1 MTADEKTTGV
11 SGSGSSASGLGSL
24 LKHLPTG
31 TVFAY
36 EFLSPVLSNN
46 GSCSHFN
53 KILTAVLIGCCGLTC
68 ALSCFTDS
76 YTDGKKTY
84 YGVAT
89 TKGLWTSSSK
99 EKRNDPRYKLGPG
112 DFVHA
117 MLSAMVFAVV
127 AVLDSNTVAC
137 YFPVALRSSE
147 NTFVA
152 SLPVVVGSV
161 ASLVFTFFPS
171 KRHGI
176 GYPKPENTYINP
188 PSSSSSQETGK
199 V

>member
-1 MTADEKTTGV
+1 MTAGEKTTGG
-11 SGSGSSASGLGSL
+11 SGSGSGSGSSGLGSL
-24 LKHLPTG
+24 LKLLPTG
-31 TVFAY
+31 TVFAF

-46 GSCSHFN
+46 GSCSHVN

-89 TKGLWTSSSK
+89 TKGLWTSSSD
-99 EKRNDPRYKLGPG
+99 EKRNDPRYKLEPG

-117 MLSAMVFAVV
+117 LLSAMVFAAV
-127 AVLDSNTVAC
+127 AVLDSNTNTLVA
-137 YFPVALRSSE
+137 A
-147 NTFVA
+147 
-152 SLPVVVGSV
+152 LPVVVGAV

-176 GYPKPENTYINP
+176 GYP
-188 PSSSSSQETGK
+188 PSSSSSEETDK